1 MEIRENGFIPTR
13 LSSDDYVNKFRRS
26 KYIFINGNAIDKVYK
41 HRNQVFVETWHGL
54 PMKKMVNDLNN
65 KKERMIQLKNFLPR
79 MKSGT
84 IY

>member
-41 HRNQVFVETWHGL
+41 HRNQVL
-54 PMKKMVNDLNN
+54 
-65 KKERMIQLKNFLPR
+65 
-79 MKSGT
+79 
-84 IY
+84 